1 MSPRGAED
9 RAPARQHPAAAAG
22 ARTARATVVGALP
35 GEALI
40 EAVSTLRGELGAPH
54 RSGLPPMPQR
64 GASAE
69 TVPRTVSVLTELHC
83 DLQPHGWRIQRHDS
97 KDSRAADSLLAG
109 DLNVLA
115 DVIGAETGGD
125 REPVSTELLGPAT
138 LAARLHL
145 HNGERVLR
153 DHGARRDLVESMADG
168 IAEHVRAMR
177 QAVDGR
183 EIVVR
188 WSEPELQRVL
198 DGAIPTASGYR
209 SLRAVPW
216 SELRGALQQISQ
228 AARSAGAAAVELVL
242 PQAADPRRAAST
254 GVDRLVLAAPGPA
267 VADWEPIAA
276 LAESG
281 IGLVLRL
288 SGAAEAAAQAT
299 RVSSVAA
306 VASIVTPWQD
316 LGLRPADLAGLMV
329 AAGPGLELTT
339 PGRVREALALVADV
353 AHGLQESSR
362 EG

>member
-1 MSPRGAED
+1 MSPRGVED
-9 RAPARQHPAAAAG
+9 RAPAQRQPVART
-22 ARTARATVVGALP
+22 RTARATVVGALP
-35 GEALI
+35 GHELI

-64 GASAE
+64 GASADL
-69 TVPRTVSVLTELHC
+69 VPRTVSVLTELHC
-83 DLQPHGWRIQRHDS
+83 DLQPHGWRVQRHDS

-145 HNGERVLR
+145 HSGERVLR

-168 IAEHVRAMR
+168 IAGHVRALR

-183 EIVVR
+183 EIIVR

-216 SELRGALQQISQ
+216 SEVRGALQGISQ
-228 AARSAGAAAVELVL
+228 AARAAGAAAVELIL
-242 PQAADPRRAAST
+242 PEAGDPRRAAST
-254 GVDRLVLAAPGPA
+254 GVDRLVLAAPGPV
-267 VADWEPIAA
+267 VAHWEPVAA

-281 IGLVLRL
+281 MGLTLRL
-288 SGAAEAAAQAT
+288 PGAAAASTAGA
-299 RVSSVAA
+299 RASSVAA
-306 VASIVTPWQD
+306 VASIVTPWRD
-316 LGLRPADLAGLMV
+316 LGLRLEDLAGLMV
-329 AAGPGLELTT
+329 AVGPGLELTT
-339 PGRVREALALVADV
+339 PGRVREALVLVADA
-353 AHGLQESSR
+353 AHGLQESSQQ
-362 EG
+362 G